1 MDLIEEIGPFVG
13 LAAFAGLAV
22 LAFLLFQQSRDLRRL
37 REWAGRAPE
46 RAKEAADASLAAAEL
61 RGEETEEKGPGRISR
76 GWTAVKGWV
85 GPKYESVDRRL
96 PIDGRILLGV
106 LVAGLIA
113 AAVLTSGFGL
123 VGDDKGG
130 GGGKRAQK
138 EEKEEKPKVAVLNAT
153 QTDEV
158 QGVQGLADKVASEV
172 VKQLGYPLGTRDNAP
187 SGFAETVVMF
197 KPGKEGDA
205 AQFAREIEK
214 QLGETQTQEISPD
227 IQNAAGDADLVLVVG
242 ADDAEF

>member
-1 MDLIEEIGPFVG
+1 MDLIEKIGPFVG
-13 LAAFAGLAV
+13 LAAFVGLAV

-85 GPKYESVDRRL
+85 GPTYESIDRHL
-96 PIDGRILLGV
+96 PIDGRIILGV
-106 LVAGLIA
+106 LAAGLIA

-130 GGGKRAQK
+130 GGGGKRAQK
-138 EEKEEKPKVAVLNAT
+138 E
-153 QTDEV
+153 
-158 QGVQGLADKVASEV
+158 
-172 VKQLGYPLGTRDNAP
+172 R
-187 SGFAETVVMF
+187 
-197 KPGKEGDA
+197 
-205 AQFAREIEK
+205 RRR
-214 QLGETQTQEISPD
+214 SPRSPC
-227 IQNAAGDADLVLVVG
+227 
-242 ADDAEF
+242 